1 MSFGSNPSI
10 HEPTGRCPET
20 GMREAPDWFLSSWS
34 GTRKLLFFVAFFTL
48 ETRLAAEVLSPIL
61 RTLALTRW
69 QSCTEL
75 TSN

>member
-1 MSFGSNPSI
+1 
-10 HEPTGRCPET
+10 
-20 GMREAPDWFLSSWS
+20 MREAPDWFLSSWS